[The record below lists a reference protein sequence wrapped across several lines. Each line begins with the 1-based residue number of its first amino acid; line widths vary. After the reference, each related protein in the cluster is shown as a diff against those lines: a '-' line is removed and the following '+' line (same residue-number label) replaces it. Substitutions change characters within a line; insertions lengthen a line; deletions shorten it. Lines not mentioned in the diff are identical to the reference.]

1 MTGPGPLDSTD
12 PAGPTPGHEV
22 DRATGPVGP
31 GRRRVHP
38 VTPLLVGARA
48 LAAAIAVIAFNVVQ
62 QSSSLGDLVDF
73 VTDSGPL
80 VWLAVTGIALL
91 IIAITA
97 VLSWVSWKY
106 RFFELADDEVRIGS
120 GWLIRSRRTA
130 RFDRV
135 QAVDINQ
142 PLLARIAGL
151 GEVKVETAGGKD
163 SELTIRFLTM
173 DDCRAVR
180 AAVLAAKREAVDAE
194 VGPNGPTGPTG
205 SAGGSLPAGTA
216 ATDPATPTGP
226 GHPEGSTA
234 PVDPARETPL
244 HGPVPPDR
252 LFVSAALGPG
262 LLVLLAAPIIF
273 FGSFAAMTAFGLV
286 EGVSV
291 GEAIALTF
299 GAIAG
304 TSFVGVA
311 VFLVGIVAS
320 VWQKWNRFHGFTL
333 SADDDA
339 GRLQIRAGLTATR
352 RQTIP
357 VRRIHALQ
365 IIEPA
370 WWRPVKWAMVRI
382 NVAGYAGEGSEVS
395 TTLLPVAP
403 LDDADAIVD
412 AVIGRATGMAHAPSE
427 ARWATPRRAVWIS
440 PIDWRNQSVRITP
453 RALVVT
459 SGRLRRRRAVIPWS
473 RIQGH
478 TLRRGPITRALSLV
492 DVRIDLVGGPVTV
505 TAAQLAPDDA
515 ERLTRVLDER
525 RGA

>member
-1 MTGPGPLDSTD
+1 M
-12 PAGPTPGHEV
+12 
-22 DRATGPVGP
+22 TGPVGP

-80 VWLAVTGIALL
+80 VWLAGTGAALL

-97 VLSWVSWKY
+97 ALSWVSWKY

-163 SELTIRFLTM
+163 SDLTIRFLTM

-234 PVDPARETPL
+234 PVDPAWETPL

-262 LLVLLAAPIIF
+262 LLALLAAPIIF

-427 ARWATPRRAVWIS
+427 ARWATPRRAMWIS

-492 DVRIDLVGGPVTV
+492 DVRIDLVDGPVTV